1 MAFQG
6 PFIPFNF
13 KATEALNTPGHE
25 GVAIALADG
34 KVANNGQ
41 EARGILMSKP
51 AASGDQ
57 GAIGIAGVM
66 KFRAGGA
73 VAVGLTMT
81 VATSGYFTVSASG
94 DWIVGNNGET
104 AVTSGSLGTGIFH
117 FASNY
122 QSSSIDG

>member
-6 PFIPFNF
+6 PYIPFNF
-13 KATEALNTPGHE
+13 EAGEALNTAGHE
-25 GVAIALADG
+25 GVAIALDDG

-51 AASGDQ
+51 ASGQQ
-57 GAIGIAGVM
+57 GQLGLSGVM

-73 VAVGLTMT
+73 VAAGATLT

-94 DWIVGNNGET
+94 DYLVGHCGET
-104 AVTSGSLGTGIFH
+104 AATSGSLATGIFH

-122 QSSSIDG
+122 QMSSLDG